1 MKRASPIVPLGLLVA
16 CSLALAGCPRTPQSL
31 CQETLDALN
40 GMADRCMLL
49 RFDIVRPSDGM
60 TGCGTV
66 QRVTRPDELIDQCI
80 PWAESVDCDDLP
92 AELPAFCSFSH
103 FQYVE

>member
-1 MKRASPIVPLGLLVA
+1 MTRRSPLVPVGLLLA

-40 GMADRCMLL
+40 DMAVRCGRLGY
-49 RFDIVRPSDGM
+49 IVVRPSDGE
-60 TGCGTV
+60 TGCDTV
-66 QRVTRPDELIDQCI
+66 QRVTRPEELVNECI
-80 PWAESVDCDDLP
+80 PWAEAVACENIPDT
-92 AELPAFCSFSH
+92 LPAFCSFSH